1 MEIIIKNCNS
11 IEEATVVIEENHL
24 NIKYGINGTG
34 KSTIAKAIANHTSD
48 LDELLPFKYRE
59 NNTENIKPTVEGVD
73 SLENVLIFNEE
84 YINQFVFQQNEL
96 IENSF
101 EIFIKDDKYV
111 KNQEAIEELMKD
123 VKNLFT
129 DNNELKQII
138 SDLEELSG
146 SFGKS
151 QSGYAKSSKL
161 AKSLGAGNKLANI
174 PNGLEDYSHYLHDD
188 NNVKWLK
195 WQMDGSKNYLSIQ
208 RDKCPYCTAEVIE
221 SKREMIEKVSE
232 EYNATAINHLV
243 QMLEVFERLDKYFT
257 SEVQDQLH
265 NIVSNSAGLSDAEI
279 DYLLQVKKQ
288 IETLLNQ
295 LKNLQK
301 LSFHT
306 FRDIEEIEE
315 KVMEM
320 KINLGLIPFINSEE
334 TQVIINPINNS
345 IEDIIA
351 NIGMLKGKI
360 HKQKLQIKTTI
371 KTYQEDIDLFLEM
384 AGYKYYIVIEE
395 ENEEYKMRL
404 KHRDYSSVVQN
415 GSQHLS
421 FGEKNAFSLVLFM
434 YECLSKN
441 PDLIIL
447 DDPISSFDKNKK
459 YAIMY
464 RLFRGEKSLKNKT
477 VLMLTHD
484 IEPVIDTIKIKSA
497 IFQPLPKASFLELKD
512 SKIEEKEIT
521 KNDLLTFAQVCKKN
535 LSSEISDIAKT
546 IYLRRYY
553 EVMDDKGLEYQILS
567 SLQHFRK
574 IPTIRENG
582 VNREMTDSEQ
592 LTALSSIKE
601 MMPTFDYNNILQVKD
616 GLKTLYF
623 SSSSSYE
630 KLQLFRLLN
639 IDIPNEMVDKFVKE
653 TYHIENE
660 QISQLNPLKYNIVPD
675 FIIQECDKCLT
686 GNDNAN

>member
-151 QSGYAKSSKL
+151 QRGYAKSSKL